1 MNDQQKESSEK
12 YLLYI
17 SLIGSMY
24 TVQYINID
32 NWRPVGVAPTSAPTG
47 V

>member
-24 TVQYINID
+24 INID
-32 NWRPVGVAPTSAPTG
+32 NWRPVGVAPTYAPTG

>member
-24 TVQYINID
+24 INID
-32 NWRPVGVAPTSAPTG
+32 NWSDWRPVGVAPTYAPTG